1 MQLKKTYKNINPE
14 MLYDEVQDL
23 VIKQGA
29 TLGERK
35 LETYSLPGGSSHV
48 SRATIT
54 FKIQGREGK
63 SERDCII
70 IHIIGSAVGET
81 KMMLEIDE
89 KVFRPANVSALEEDL
104 DFIFGSYEIK

>member
-1 MQLKKTYKNINPE
+1 MQVKKAYKNINPE

-54 FKIQGREGK
+54 FKMPTQGGK
-63 SERDCII
+63 GQKECVRV
-70 IHIIGSAVGET
+70 HIVGSAIGET
-81 KMMLEIDE
+81 KMMLDIDE
-89 KVFRPANVSALEEDL
+89 KLFRPANVSALEEDL

>member
-14 MLYDEVQDL
+14 MLYDEMQDL

-81 KMMLEIDE
+81 KMMLDIDE

>member
-14 MLYDEVQDL
+14 MLYDEMQDL